1 MKINISE
8 LVDPH
13 AARVVVRRDPNGVVT
28 SAQFDI
34 RGVPRVDGML
44 LNRPVADVPALITRL
59 CGLCPVTH
67 HLAGIAALDSLY
79 GHRVSDS
86 AQAVRALLHHG
97 SVVSVMGPKLLHY
110 SADPTIARRMQRLGK
125 DACATAGMAG
135 HFPAVAVPGEV
146 AVTVRPEDVEKLHR
160 DALAC
165 RAELRHLDAGQAP
178 QFEFPGYNLSL
189 VDATGRWDP
198 LGDTVQLTHAAS
210 TDEPSI
216 TFSVAEIADRIRE
229 TAPDSITPN
238 PQVRIGDTWQPYRVG
253 PAARYPTLNPA
264 QAQLEGIINS
274 VTAIIDLCKRD
285 SLTAE
290 EEPPAP
296 IIKAVTGTGIGAVDG
311 PRGLL
316 IHRYTARDGNLV
328 ECQILSPTA
337 QNEPWLA
344 HTLRQLITRGE
355 IELVEAAIRA
365 ADPCLPCTAA
375 PRGLMNV
382 EIVEEPCA

>member
-13 AARVVVRRDPNGVVT
+13 SARVVVRRDPDGAVA
-28 SAQFDI
+28 SARFDI

-44 LNRPVADVPALITRL
+44 LNRPLAEVPALITRL

-79 GHRVSDS
+79 NHQVSAP

-97 SVVSVMGPKLLHY
+97 SVLSVMGPKLLHY
-110 SADPTIARRMQRLGK
+110 SADPTIARRVQRLGK
-125 DACATAGMAG
+125 DACATAGMTG
-135 HFPAVAVPGEV
+135 HFPAVAVPGGV

-160 DALAC
+160 DALTC
-165 RAELRHLDAGQAP
+165 RADVRNLDAGQSP
-178 QFEFPGYNLSL
+178 QFEFSGYNVSL
-189 VDATGRWDP
+189 VDATGRWNP
-198 LGDTVQLTHAAS
+198 LGDTVLVTHAADTDQPSS
-210 TDEPSI
+210 TFP
-216 TFSVAEIADRIRE
+216 VAEIADRIRE
-229 TAPDSITPN
+229 TAPGSVTPN

-253 PAARYPTLNPA
+253 PAVRYPGLTPA
-264 QAQLEGIINS
+264 QAQLESIIDS
-274 VTAIIDLCKRD
+274 VTAIITLCEHD
-285 SLTAE
+285 SLSTE
-290 EEPPAP
+290 EKQPTPVIEA
-296 IIKAVTGTGIGAVDG
+296 ATGTGIGAVDG

-316 IHRYTARDGNLV
+316 IHRYTASDGNLV
-328 ECQILSPTA
+328 DCQILSPTA

-344 HTLRQLITRGE
+344 QTLHHLIAHGE
-355 IELVEAAIRA
+355 VESVEDAIRA